1 MKKKLQQNARKKG
14 TGGRAGSAGKIK
26 RLPARLQN
34 FDQTIVLLGLMGAGK
49 TTVGRRL
56 AKVMGL
62 RFIDSDHEIE
72 AAANMSVSEIFE
84 TYGEDDFRSGER
96 RVIKRLLDDGRPKVM
111 ATGGG
116 AFLNE
121 ETRALIKDKALSLW
135 LNVDV
140 ELLVE
145 RTSKRDTRPL
155 LRSGD
160 PREILT
166 RLAEERYPIYAEAD
180 LAVESSK
187 GMHTEVVSDII
198 DVLNEHMKQ
207 SEEEKQ
213 A

>member
-1 MKKKLQQNARKKG
+1 MKKKLQQNARKKDPR
-14 TGGRAGSAGKIK
+14 GRLGSAGKPK
-26 RLPARLQN
+26 RLPARLQK

-56 AKVMGL
+56 AKVLGL
-62 RFIDSDHEIE
+62 PFVDSDHEIE
-72 AAANMSVSEIFE
+72 AAANMTVSEIFE
-84 TYGEDDFRSGER
+84 SYGEDEFRSGER
-96 RVIKRLLDDGRPKVM
+96 RVIKRLLEDGAPKVM

-116 AFLNE
+116 AFLNG
-121 ETRALIKDKALSLW
+121 ETRALIKDKALSVW

-155 LRSGD
+155 LRGGD

-166 RLAEERYPIYAEAD
+166 KLAEERYPIYAKAD
-180 LAVESSK
+180 IAVESSK

-207 SEEEKQ
+207 SEEEK
-213 A
+213 

>member
-1 MKKKLQQNARKKG
+1 MPRKKSS
-14 TGGRAGSAGKIK
+14 GGQAASASELK
-26 RLPARLQN
+26 RLPDSLQK

-56 AKVMGL
+56 AKVLGL

-140 ELLVE
+140 ALLVK

-155 LRSGD
+155 LRAGN
-160 PREILT
+160 PTEILT
-166 RLAEERYPIYAEAD
+166 RLAKERYPIYAEAD
-180 LAVESSK
+180 LTVESSK

-198 DVLNEHMKQ
+198 DVLDEHMKQ
-207 SEEEKQ
+207 REKEIEV
-213 A
+213 